1 MKKIFFILTLFF
13 VFCINIFAYPSDFF
27 KSYPNG
33 KIEVNIDWNNGKGY
47 YNAVFYDGKN
57 NKVKAK
63 KNWEKFGDINSF
75 QEFYNTLKNEYSNQK
90 IKVLVNITNEE
101 HPIGMFLNAK
111 FYDSKGAL
119 IREANN
125 DRFHHRTSLYD
136 GNGNL
141 KEEIV
146 ESRQWSTFSY
156 KEYGANKQLLSEM
169 FIVLGDNGTVETKM
183 YNKNLIIYESYYTIK
198 NLDINNVKIMM
209 SNLFENSNY
218 KDVLAGYEKI
228 YDDKGKLELENTYKN
243 GELIDTKK
251 YKINTYEEKPISV
264 TNNSDT
270 NVDND
275 LELKNK
281 NFFEKNRSF
290 ILYSLGFLLV
300 MAIIIFFTV
309 IGIKEKLDNKNVTYD
324 YEDTE
329 DKKILYCNDKPVNRK
344 IRYIYLPDSEFTS
357 ISLEITYKH
366 GVPIFIKLHHYD
378 PYVSQENTNFEIL
391 IKKISK
397 NFEGSFTIL
406 YDEHKIIANG
416 KFKLPPWLYGN
427 IHHYKKDKYEK
438 ILFSNFVEKRR
449 GISCTIQMWGLVSK
463 FYFSPFDDRNNI
475 PHNKEEKIKYLN
487 DKYLKFLESIV
498 IKGNIQDYYSN
509 NNLKKNINIE
519 NNEKDGL
526 FETFYPNGEPK
537 EKGYYQN
544 GERIGL
550 FKIFNEDGTLKEA
563 LEYKDIEKESF
574 YDSGELKEKITYN
587 HNVKHGEFKIF
598 YKNGDLKEKGHYEEG
613 KLIWRENYKD
623 KKLNGLFE
631 YFYDTGELRK
641 KGYYKDGEIEGIVE
655 YFYKNGNIESKEY
668 YEKGKTKRLI
678 EDFFEDGNLKKR
690 GYYDY
695 ENPKKDIFIK
705 MNGLVEY
712 FFEGGELREK
722 SFYKNNKKD
731 GLSEV
736 FYENGNLKEKGNYK
750 KDNKHG
756 MFEYFDENGKLVKK
770 ENYKEGKLV

>member
-1 MKKIFFILTLFF
+1 MKKIFLILTLFF
-13 VFCINIFAYPSDFF
+13 VFCINIFSSTSDFF

-47 YNAVFYDGKN
+47 YDANFYDGKN

-63 KNWEKFGDINSF
+63 KNWENFWDINSF
-75 QEFYNTLKNEYSNQK
+75 QEFYDTLKNEYSNQK
-90 IKVLVNITNEE
+90 IRVLVNITNEE
-101 HPIGMFLNAK
+101 HPIGMFLNVK
-111 FYDSKGAL
+111 FYNSKGIL
-119 IREANN
+119 VREANN
-125 DRFHHRTSLYD
+125 DRFYHRTSLYD
-136 GNGNL
+136 ANGNL
-141 KEEIV
+141 INEMEKNIQQNEFI
-146 ESRQWSTFSY
+146 F
-156 KEYGANKQLLSEM
+156 KEYGKNSKLL
-169 FIVLGDNGTVETKM
+169 NETYISFD
-183 YNKNLIIYESYYTIK
+183 YNQIGVKAYNNNNILIMESSYTIK
-198 NLDINNVKIMM
+198 NLDFDNVKIIM
-209 SNLFENSNY
+209 SNLFENANY
-218 KDVLAGYEKI
+218 QNVLDGYEKF
-228 YDDKGKLELENTYKN
+228 YDNNGNLELENTYKN
-243 GELIDTKK
+243 GELIDTKE
-251 YKINTYEEKPISV
+251 YKVNNYEENPINEVSNLDTN
-264 TNNSDT
+264 TNNSFDSE
-270 NVDND
+270 N
-275 LELKNK
+275 ES
-281 NFFEKNRSF
+281 FFEKNRSF

-397 NFEGSFTIL
+397 NFEGNFTIL

-487 DKYLKFLESIV
+487 DKYLKFLENIV

-550 FKIFNEDGTLKEA
+550 FKIFNEDGTLNEA

-574 YDSGELKEKITYN
+574 YDTGELKEKITYN

-613 KLIWRENYKD
+613 KLMWRENYKD
-623 KKLNGLFE
+623 RKLNGLFE
-631 YFYDTGELRK
+631 SFYDTGELKEKRH
-641 KGYYKDGEIEGIVE
+641 YKDGEIEGIVE
-655 YFYKNGNIESKEY
+655 YFYKSGNVRRKEY
-668 YEKGKTKRLI
+668 YEKGKTERLI
-678 EDFFEDGNLKKR
+678 EYFFENGNLKKR

-695 ENPKKDIFIK
+695 ENSKKDTLMK
-705 MNGLVEY
+705 MNGLVES
-712 FFEGGELREK
+712 FFEDGKLEEK
-722 SFYKNNKKD
+722 AFYKNDKKY
-731 GLSEV
+731 GSSKI
-736 FYENGNLKEKGNYK
+736 FYENGNLKERGNYK
-750 KDNKHG
+750 EDKKHG
-756 MFEYFDENGKLVKK
+756 LFEYFDEDGKLVKK
-770 ENYKEGKLV
+770 ENYKEGELV